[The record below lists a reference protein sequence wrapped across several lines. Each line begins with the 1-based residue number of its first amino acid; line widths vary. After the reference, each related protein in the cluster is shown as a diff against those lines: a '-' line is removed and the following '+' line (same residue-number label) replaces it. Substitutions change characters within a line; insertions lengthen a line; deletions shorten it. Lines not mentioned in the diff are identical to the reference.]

1 MKATRLTAAVLLWS
15 PSAVAQIAGSARPGN
30 PLAGFSAAIAI
41 ICVLRRKHA
50 FGGWLLWFLGQVF
63 LGGIVSLYLLLAD
76 LRNYLPGAWD
86 QPKLYVFF
94 LLSAIPSYLVVVW
107 LMVAAVAMVR
117 TAAYEWLLRM
127 RIALAVQIFF
137 GLMALAIDAAFFRGN
152 AKLEVVRLVFPAIF
166 LPYLFLSS
174 RVERVFQ
181 TKDVPTL

>member
-1 MKATRLTAAVLLWS
+1 MLWNPAALVHI
-15 PSAVAQIAGSARPGN
+15 VQIATESTRPAN

-41 ICVLRRKHA
+41 ISILRRKHA

-63 LGGIVSLYLLLAD
+63 LGGIVALFLLLAD

-86 QPKLYVFF
+86 QPKLYFFF
-94 LLSAIPSYLVVVW
+94 LLSTIPSYLAVVW
-107 LMVAAVAMVR
+107 LMVAAVAMVK
-117 TAAYEWLLRM
+117 TADYEWLLRM
-127 RIALAVQIFF
+127 RIALALQIFC

-152 AKLEVVRLVFPAIF
+152 ARLEVLRLVFPAIF

-174 RVERVFQ
+174 RVAHVFR